1 MEGGRVM
8 IQRLVAVVSIAIV
21 EAFLIAGLVAGS
33 LAPGDTAGLGPRP
46 GSPVPMPSE
55 TVP

>member
-1 MEGGRVM
+1 M
-8 IQRLVAVVSIAIV
+8 IQRLVAVVSVAIV

-46 GSPVPMPSE
+46 GSPVPIPSAADQ
-55 TVP
+55 